1 VDHETSAQL
10 ELLKVELASIQ
21 GGIRGL
27 DTILFQI
34 KGWCVTTCVAV
45 AGVALAAKSPELL
58 LAAVGAIIGF
68 WLVDAHYKPVQ
79 RVFIERDAHIEVR
92 LKGRKP
98 IEVLRSGDLTVPG
111 LASGFQWSG
120 GSTLRSSLAAHFKRL
135 WREAKIPMGFS
146 FYAVLIVLS
155 SALGVVLLAGD

>member
-1 VDHETSAQL
+1 VDYETSAQL

-34 KGWCVTTCVAV
+34 KGWCVTICVAV
-45 AGVALAAKSPELL
+45 AGVALATKSPELL
-58 LAAVGAIIGF
+58 LVAAGAIIGF
-68 WLVDAHYKPVQ
+68 WLVDAHYKAVQ
-79 RVFIERDAHIEVR
+79 RVFIERDTHIEVC

-111 LASGFQWSG
+111 LASGFQFSG
-120 GSTLRSSLAAHFKRL
+120 GFTLRSSLVPHFTRL
-135 WREAKIPMGFS
+135 WREAKVPMGFS
-146 FYAVLIVLS
+146 FYAVLTVLL
-155 SALGVVLLAGD
+155 SALGVILLAGD